1 MRTLLC
7 LLTLVAFADD
17 LNYATVQNLIKEGH
31 LDKALFV
38 LSKVGKDIRDEDPG
52 GEHYLR
58 AEIFFKKGNFPES
71 LTELNLADQNLK
83 KHAPKQAIFA
93 LSDTDSLRHTIEIR
107 QEKTEY
113 LKRAEFTQKEANSA
127 AIHHARPHLELKNGV
142 YRIHFRYKKM
152 VKQENGGFKPEIV
165 DNDFRT
171 ESVDDYFQ
179 LMRTAYPTNTYK
191 TEFHTVRIGYG
202 TARTESTVLYDE
214 KDELKIPDDFKAD
227 DENYKAAEIHPLS
240 LVGNVFTYK
249 SEIFEDNPSTN
260 KVSGG
265 LGWTTLDLKT
275 GKPAELLD
283 FVTSESLAA
292 ALRNDPKLKAA
303 KDWPPKDDSKNLLDD
318 DGTIDEF
325 RKRIEQKDTLD
336 FAFYDYDPKSNVLAL
351 HLLATPAPQRAFS
364 NESFILTLPV
374 KPTVVFEKSLRKM
387 TPKNGFFQ
395 KDPPPI

>member
-249 SEIFEDNPSTN
+249 SEIF
-260 KVSGG
+260 
-265 LGWTTLDLKT
+265 
-275 GKPAELLD
+275 D